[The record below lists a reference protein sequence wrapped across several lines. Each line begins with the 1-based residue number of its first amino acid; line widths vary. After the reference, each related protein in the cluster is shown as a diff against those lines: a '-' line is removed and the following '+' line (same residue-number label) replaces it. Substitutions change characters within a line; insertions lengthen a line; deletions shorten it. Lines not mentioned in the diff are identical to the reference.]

1 MTLVV
6 AVYRPQRQEPAP
18 PGGVLRNSWRVGKR
32 TVTIAQDVTM
42 TSTPGVGCLRC
53 EWSPNVPRKLRKA
66 EMRQYK
72 AGAAA
77 HYQQVADIIGGNVVV
92 AG

>member
-1 MTLVV
+1 
-6 AVYRPQRQEPAP
+6 
-18 PGGVLRNSWRVGKR
+18 
-32 TVTIAQDVTM
+32 M
-42 TSTPGVGCLRC
+42 TSTAGVGWLRC
-53 EWSPNVPRKLRKA
+53 EWRPNVPRKLRKA
-66 EMRQYK
+66 EMRQYN